1 MTNVAGKR
9 ILVTGATGA
18 LGSLIAR
25 QLHGLGAQLVL
36 TGRSAEKLQALG
48 ISAEL
53 FAHDLNHPGAA
64 DALVN
69 AVIAGGQLDGVVV
82 AHGVVAFG
90 PLAELDAATLAA
102 LTQLNH
108 TGPIQLIHAAIPPL
122 TTSSE
127 AGNEPFVLTISGVI
141 ADTPTAGMAAYG
153 AGKAGLKAFMM
164 AGQRELRRTGIRLID
179 TRPPHTETGLA
190 GRAIAGTA
198 PTMPQGLS
206 PEAVAGR
213 IVAAIVTDEKDVPAD
228 AFVA

>member
-18 LGSLIAR
+18 LGSLIAGE
-25 QLHGLGAQLVL
+25 LHSLGAQLVL

-48 ISAEL
+48 IPAEL
-53 FAHDLNHPGAA
+53 FAYDLNHPGAA

-69 AVIAGGQLDGVVV
+69 AVVAGGQLDGVVI

-108 TGPIQLIHAAIPPL
+108 TGPIQLIHAAVPAL
-122 TTSSE
+122 TASHA
-127 AGNEPFVLTISGVI
+127 AGNEPYILTISGVI

-164 AGQRELRRTGIRLID
+164 AGQRELRRAGIRLVD
-179 TRPPHTETGLA
+179 ARPPHTETGLA
-190 GRAIAGTA
+190 SRAIAGMA

-213 IVAAIVTDEKDVPAD
+213 IVGAIVADEKDVPAD
-228 AFVA
+228 AFLA